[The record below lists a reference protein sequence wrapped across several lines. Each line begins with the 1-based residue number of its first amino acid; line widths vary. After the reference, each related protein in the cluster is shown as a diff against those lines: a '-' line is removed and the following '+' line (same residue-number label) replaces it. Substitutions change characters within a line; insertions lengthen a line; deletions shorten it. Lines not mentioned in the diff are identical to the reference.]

1 MPDLGICGAEF
12 QRDLFIFEVIA
23 LEFVKFARVEMPNIG
38 TRNSFFVYFGVENS
52 KSFVIFDIG

>member
-23 LEFVKFARVEMPNIG
+23 LEFVKLQE
-38 TRNSFFVYFGVENS
+38 
-52 KSFVIFDIG
+52 